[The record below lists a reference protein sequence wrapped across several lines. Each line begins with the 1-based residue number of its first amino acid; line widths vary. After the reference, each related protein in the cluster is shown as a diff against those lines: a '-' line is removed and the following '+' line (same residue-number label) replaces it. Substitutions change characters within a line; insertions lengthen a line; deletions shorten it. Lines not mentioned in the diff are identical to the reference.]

1 MLSLSLS
8 LSRRRHVFAFFVA
21 ADAPTLRRLS
31 IIFSSFLYCIF
42 RRMYVAAY
50 GILDHYAQCAM
61 ATTMAMAMAMDTW
74 RSSERVDVLLTVT
87 TICLFDALFVVVV
100 RT

>member
-1 MLSLSLS
+1 
-8 LSRRRHVFAFFVA
+8 
-21 ADAPTLRRLS
+21 
-31 IIFSSFLYCIF
+31 
-42 RRMYVAAY
+42 MYVAAY
-50 GILDHYAQCAM
+50 GILDHYAQPLC
-61 ATTMAMAMAMDTW
+61 AMAMAMDTW